1 MSRIGK
7 IPVEVPDGV
16 DIQIAGQLITVKGSL
31 GELNN
36 TIASEL
42 SVTQEEKKIW
52 VKPRGTD
59 IKSLSM
65 WGLGRTIVSNMVAGV
80 SKGFTRKLEIV

>member
-16 DIQIAGQLITVKGSL
+16 DIQIAGQLITVKGRL

-52 VKPRGTD
+52 V
-59 IKSLSM
+59 
-65 WGLGRTIVSNMVAGV
+65 
-80 SKGFTRKLEIV
+80 